1 MDKEDKLLFKDEN
14 ARENEICLKANLRAA
29 YISVAIMTVL
39 IVFNFFSALSPF
51 ELELIAVILA
61 SVYLFV
67 YVKFSIVC
75 TELKDLGYKS
85 IWVTLCR
92 TVGLALYLISAVLC
106 MLGIG

>member
-1 MDKEDKLLFKDEN
+1 MDKEDKLLFKDEDT
-14 ARENEICLKANLRAA
+14 RKDEVTLQANLRAA
-29 YISVAIMTVL
+29 YISVTIMTAL
-39 IVFNFFSALSPF
+39 TIFNFFCVFSQLG
-51 ELELIAVILA
+51 LELVGIILA

-75 TELKDLGYKS
+75 TELKDLGYKGV
-85 IWVTLCR
+85 WAKLYR